1 MRIFSIQDAMPFGKH
16 KGKQMQEVIDDDPRY
31 VFWAINKTGLRLDDD
46 AKKYF
51 EEILREHSFGK
62 ARSLYSLKLRSILG
76 GK

>member
-1 MRIFSIQDAMPFGKH
+1 MRLFSIQDAMPFGKH

-31 VFWAINKTGLRLDDD
+31 VSWAINKTGFRLDED

-51 EEILREHSFGK
+51 EEILREHSLGK
-62 ARSLYSLKLRSILG
+62 ARSLYSLKIRSILG